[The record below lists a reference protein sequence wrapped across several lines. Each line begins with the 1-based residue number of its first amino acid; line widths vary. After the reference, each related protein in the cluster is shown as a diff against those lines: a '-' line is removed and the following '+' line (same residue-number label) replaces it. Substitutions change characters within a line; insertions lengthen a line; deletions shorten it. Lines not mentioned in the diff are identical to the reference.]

1 MKLKN
6 ISSIWGVHIYVVK
19 LKEKEHD
26 KHIFRIVFTLREEI
40 KGQGWGR
47 AHKEIIMIYFK
58 RWIMNI

>member
-6 ISSIWGVHIYVVK
+6 INPIWGIHIYVVK

-40 KGQGWGR
+40 KGQDWGR

-58 RWIMNI
+58 

>member
-6 ISSIWGVHIYVVK
+6 ISPIWGVHIYVLK

-58 RWIMNI
+58 